1 MASSASLA
9 LSEAAWSFSF
19 ALSANTAR
27 SHFPSR
33 PEAFYVNKGGTGRAG
48 VSIAQLCEEKLS
60 GKGGGR
66 GNVRLVSRM
75 LLLCQPSSG
84 YSRIT
89 RAVVRGN
96 LETPRRLRFSPTT
109 ASNLLSNAL

>member
-60 GKGGGR
+60 GKGGGEGER
-66 GNVRLVSRM
+66 TSCFPYAPTLSAIVRV
-75 LLLCQPSSG
+75 
-84 YSRIT
+84 
-89 RAVVRGN
+89 
-96 LETPRRLRFSPTT
+96 
-109 ASNLLSNAL
+109 